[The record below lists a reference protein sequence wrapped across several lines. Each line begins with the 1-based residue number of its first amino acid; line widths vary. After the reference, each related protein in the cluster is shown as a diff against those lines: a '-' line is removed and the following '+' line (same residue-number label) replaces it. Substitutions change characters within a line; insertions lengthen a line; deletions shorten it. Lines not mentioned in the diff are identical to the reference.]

1 MTQRTGLD
9 LTTGTAAKPSF
20 VGRTGIFTISTR
32 LVVSWRSGVGPLW
45 PLPPPGEANPDR
57 TAVASLNPIEAD
69 MPRRDSKGKTVD
81 ARRLEALVEEAT
93 VDCYDETE
101 QALGLFTMIE
111 DHLELPFQTR
121 VLGLEVTVA
130 AVRQSDDGIP
140 VAVCQRGRETQRIP
154 LLDLPLP
161 SPPPKGAEWI
171 AAYRHWAR
179 HG

>member
-20 VGRTGIFTISTR
+20 AGRTGISTISAR
-32 LVVSWRSGVGPLW
+32 LVGSRWSGVGPLW
-45 PLPPPGEANPDR
+45 PLPPLGAHPDR
-57 TAVASLNPIEAD
+57 MAVASLNPIGAD
-69 MPRRDSKGKTVD
+69 MPRRRDPEGRTAD

-111 DHLELPFQTR
+111 DRLELPFQAR
-121 VLGLEVTVA
+121 VLGVEVTVV
-130 AVRQSDDGIP
+130 AVEQGDDGTP
-140 VAVCQRGRETQRIP
+140 VAVCQRGRETQRIC

-179 HG
+179 QG